1 MYLSDIF
8 PELFTRILDEDNQP
22 QQTAGLPEII
32 ADLSNVLE
40 SIQTGK
46 PTAAAACPK
55 NLQEMPRPKVS
66 GFYCPDI
73 QRVTFNGDTTIV
85 FFVDGTYA
93 VLKRSSEDKYDRK
106 TAVVYAIVKR
116 MLGKLGK
123 TDKNGKFH
131 ANEVDGAGFG
141 IKLQNIVDNG
151 FDQELEEKTALEKK
165 RAAHAAHKARQ
176 EAEKNAAFE
185 KRVEARAKEILLER
199 AAIDRANKIEDDN
212 RACNTDSNC
221 GCEKNCS
228 KKCEN
233 TDSKKSGDWQ
243 SYVKPDKPFSQ
254 FTEEEKH
261 AYWRYHNAKR
271 RNKSYKA

>member
-22 QQTAGLPEII
+22 QQTAGLPKII

-40 SIQTGK
+40 RIQTGK
-46 PTAAAACPK
+46 PTAAATCPK

-93 VLKRSSEDKYDRK
+93 IVKCSGEDKYDRK
-106 TAVVYAIVKR
+106 TAIVYAMVKR

-141 IKLQNIVDNG
+141 VKLQNVVDSG
-151 FDQELEEKTALEKK
+151 FDQELEERTAAEKK
-165 RAAHAAHKARQ
+165 RAAHAAHEARQ
-176 EAEKNAAFE
+176 EAEKTTAFK

-199 AAIDRANKIEDDN
+199 AATDRANQIEDET
-212 RACNTDSNC
+212 RAREAECTGEGDC
-221 GCEKNCS
+221 
-228 KKCEN
+228 KKC
-233 TDSKKSGDWQ
+233 KKETASEDWR
-243 SYVKPDKPFSQ
+243 SYVKPNKPFSQ
-254 FTEEEKH
+254 FTEEEKR
-261 AYWRYHNAKR
+261 AYWRYNNAKR
-271 RNKSYKA
+271 KANKK

>member
-8 PELFTRILDEDNQP
+8 PELFTRILNEDNQP
-22 QQTAGLPEII
+22 QKTASLPEII
-32 ADLSNVLE
+32 ANLSNVLE
-40 SIQTGK
+40 RIQTGK
-46 PTAAAACPK
+46 PTAAVACPK
-55 NLQEMPRPKVS
+55 NLQKMPRPKVS

-85 FFVDGTYA
+85 FFIDGTYA
-93 VLKRSSEDKYDRK
+93 IVKCSGEDKYDRK
-106 TAVVYAIVKR
+106 TAIVYAMVKR

-141 IKLQNIVDNG
+141 VKLQNVVDSG
-151 FDQELEEKTALEKK
+151 FDQELEERTAAEKK
-165 RAAHAAHKARQ
+165 RAAHAAHEARQ
-176 EAEKNAAFE
+176 EAEKTAAFK

-199 AAIDRANKIEDDN
+199 AATDRANQIEDET
-212 RACNTDSNC
+212 RAREAECT
-221 GCEKNCS
+221 CEGDCK
-228 KKCEN
+228 KKC
-233 TDSKKSGDWQ
+233 KKETASEDWQ

-261 AYWRYHNAKR
+261 EYWRYHNAKR
-271 RNKSYKA
+271 KVNKK